1 MRHLETVMKVEKLAL
16 KLSMLLVI
24 GLFVGGGDRL

>member
-1 MRHLETVMKVEKLAL
+1 MRHLGTVMKVEKLAL

-24 GLFVGGGDRL
+24 GLFIRGGV